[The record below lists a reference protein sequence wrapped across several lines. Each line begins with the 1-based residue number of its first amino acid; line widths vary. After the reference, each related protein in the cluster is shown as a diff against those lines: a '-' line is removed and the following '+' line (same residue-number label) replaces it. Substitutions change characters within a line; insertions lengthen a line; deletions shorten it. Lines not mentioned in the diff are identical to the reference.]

1 MNGGYSGTS
10 KVMTP
15 YKLSGSGLPIELK
28 GYWQS
33 LRKCSKCGR
42 HMWENGKE
50 THCIGEF
57 EEITEKKEKKAM
69 PKTLKERVMEIYKTE
84 FPNLKSTSLEFAAD
98 IIAAR
103 VGGTSSTVVQSI
115 IREDTGKKYVRK
127 DHNLKYAKEEIPAL
141 KINYTAEELQI
152 IVDMYKAGSSDEQIG
167 KEIHRST
174 GAVSVKLSALR
185 KKGLIKCRT
194 CHNKP
199 IDNVSKKTE
208 KVDIEVESKKFMEDL
223 EPPHIAQETVK
234 EPDETTNEEIGSTKV
249 ILIPA
254 KPTLGQ
260 FIDFAAECGYGLES
274 AGINGAGRMEINFME
289 G

>member
-1 MNGGYSGTS
+1 MAETNEY
-10 KVMTP
+10 MTTRQ
-15 YKLSGSGLPIELK
+15 YAISRDRD
-28 GYWQS
+28 Y
-33 LRKCSKCGR
+33 
-42 HMWENGKE
+42 
-50 THCIGEF
+50 
-57 EEITEKKEKKAM
+57 
-69 PKTLKERVMEIYKTE
+69 
-84 FPNLKSTSLEFAAD
+84 
-98 IIAAR
+98 
-103 VGGTSSTVVQSI
+103 GTSSTVVQSI

-260 FIDFAAECGYGLES
+260 FIDLVAKYGWELGFFSIQEGKKEITFREVEYYGEELQNIIDMHNVGCSDEKIGVEIGRSDGTISEILS
-274 AGINGAGRMEINFME
+274 ALRKNGVINFVEE
-289 G
+289 GE